1 MSFIH
6 RRIIL
11 KSIETIRHKDKKST
25 EEKPIVAGNSFPDL
39 FAGLST
45 LDEFFAWLT
54 TLFDLFAV
62 SLYCQSAE
70 AKFALTFEE
79 VLGEVDDSDDCLNVL
94 RSSLCCDN

>member
-45 LDEFFAWLT
+45 LDEFFA
-54 TLFDLFAV
+54 
-62 SLYCQSAE
+62 
-70 AKFALTFEE
+70 
-79 VLGEVDDSDDCLNVL
+79 
-94 RSSLCCDN
+94 